1 LSELRHMKL
10 LVPAV
15 LTLIASAVLHSAPIT
30 VTCAAPLSSSV
41 TSGSTSAASC
51 TSFTNGH
58 SYSGGGASATA
69 NVALQLAANRADF
82 SSLSTYQYAYARQ
95 APQQSA
101 DDLFGPAAAS
111 SIEVGYSSRLST
123 GGPVRSGFLQIEA
136 YGIGAGFHDGGAS
149 MTSGILLDP
158 ASPYQTEVTCYSNSG
173 YCTPGTGYY
182 TYNSLIPVTLGTA
195 FTVEANGGT
204 TDWASAFD
212 GSSGGSLRTQYNF
225 RFLEADGITGVEI
238 SQAPEPFTIGM
249 VGLAFGVL
257 GMIRRRRARR

>member
-1 LSELRHMKL
+1 MRL

-15 LTLIASAVLHSAPIT
+15 LTMVASAVLHSAPVT

-41 TSGSTSAASC
+41 TSGSISAASC
-51 TSFTNGH
+51 TSLTNGY

-69 NVALQLAANRADF
+69 NVALQLAVNGADF
-82 SSLSTYQYAYARQ
+82 SSLSTDQYAYARQ
-95 APQQSA
+95 APRQSA

-111 SIEVGYSSRLST
+111 SILIGYSSTLST
-123 GGPVRSGFLQIEA
+123 GGPVRLGFLQIEA
-136 YGIGAGFHDGGAS
+136 YGVGAGFNDGGAS

-173 YCTPGTGYY
+173 YCTPGIGYY

-225 RFLEADGITGVEI
+225 RFLEADGSTAVQV
-238 SQAPEPFTIGM
+238 SPAPEPLTIGM
-249 VGLAFGVL
+249 VGLAFGIL
-257 GMIRRRRARR
+257 GLVRRRRARL